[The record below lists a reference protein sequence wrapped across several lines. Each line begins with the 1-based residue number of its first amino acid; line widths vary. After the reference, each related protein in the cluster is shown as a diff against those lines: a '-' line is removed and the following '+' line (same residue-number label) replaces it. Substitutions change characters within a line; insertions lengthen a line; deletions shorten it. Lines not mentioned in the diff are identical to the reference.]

1 MTNAAEFNLLH
12 EAWLPVRRRSDAVCN
27 ISPAAVTQGID
38 DDPIV
43 AFAWPRADFNGA
55 SIEFMI
61 GLLSTAAAPE
71 DEDEWQAW
79 WHEPPS
85 AATLAQRFASVAHA
99 FSLDG
104 AAPRFMQDIDPL
116 DEAKTN
122 PAESLL
128 IDAPGEAT
136 IKKNS
141 DIFFPRG
148 RVPCLGRAAAAMA
161 LFTLNAYAPEG
172 GPGYRTSVRG
182 GGPLTTLIVH
192 DNAARGATLW
202 DRIWCNVE
210 SMVRMRS
217 RDPGESLGRAVFPW
231 LSPTR
236 TSEKTGGA
244 STTPSDVH
252 PMQVYWGMPRRMRLV
267 FENGDGRT
275 CALTGV
281 PDDVVVT
288 GYRTKNLGTNYIA
301 ESFEHPLTPYS
312 RKAPQEPAR
321 PRHPTPRLVGYR
333 LWTGVVVRSDDGL
346 GDPARTIRHWQAE
359 RRLMV
364 AETSDAPRLHAFGYD
379 TKAKKVRDWMDS
391 EMPLWSLGTRETSEE
406 CESFIRRCIAAAATV
421 GSVLTRAVKEARPAR
436 IKVANGDYGYI
447 ANRLTM
453 DTENAFQDALGDALR
468 ILDGPSESDDPTL
481 PSRQLWLASLRHHAL
496 SLFDEYAPSDGIE
509 GGNMQRHVQAR
520 HFLTSSLRGHGKTG
534 KQLFER
540 DLGIALPGKGSA
552 QVKGKGARMTN
563 AAPASPPDVA
573 HDWWGRLVSGESGHH
588 RAALARIRRA
598 STPLEVIQEPEAL
611 RLVTRLHTFSPDRVA
626 ILAGVLAHVRESP
639 ATALTRA
646 LGEVHSAA
654 LSETRFRRLLQAET
668 HELLERMRRL
678 VKLSKGAANVQHLA
692 EGILYWGD
700 SVKQRWIFE
709 YYGVGGPQQEGVATA
724 AAPLR

>member
-12 EAWLPVRRRSDAVCN
+12 EAWLPVRRRSGAVCN

-55 SIEFMI
+55 STEFMI
-61 GLLSTAAAPE
+61 GLLATAAAPA

-85 AATLAQRFASVAHA
+85 AETLVQRFASVAHA

-148 RVPCLGRAAAAMA
+148 RVPCLGRAGAAMA
-161 LFTLNAYAPEG
+161 LFTLNSYAPG
-172 GPGYRTSVRG
+172 DGRGHRTSVRG

-231 LSPTR
+231 LSQTR
-236 TSEKTGGA
+236 TSEKTGGV

-252 PMQVYWGMPRRMRLV
+252 PMQVYWGMPRRIRLV
-267 FENGDGRT
+267 FENGDGRI

-288 GYRTKNLGTNYIA
+288 EYRTKNLGTNYLS
-301 ESFEHPLTPYS
+301 ESFDHPLTPYS
-312 RKAPQEPAR
+312 RKAPQEPAL
-321 PRHPTPRLVGYR
+321 PRHPNPGLVGYR
-333 LWTGVVVRSDDGL
+333 LWTGVVVRGDDRL

-359 RRLMV
+359 RHLMV

-379 TKAKKVRDWMDS
+379 IYKFKKVRGWMDS

-406 CESFIRRCIAAAATV
+406 CEGFIRRCIAAAATV
-421 GSVLTRAVKEARPAR
+421 GSALTRSVKAARYACIR
-436 IKVANGDYGYI
+436 DAKGDYGYI

-453 DTENAFQDALGDALR
+453 DTESGFQDALGDALR
-468 ILDGPSESDDPTL
+468 ILDEHPESDEPTL
-481 PSRQLWLASLRHHAL
+481 PTRQRWAATLGRVAL

-509 GGNMQRHVQAR
+509 GGRNMQRHVRAR
-520 HFLTSSLRGHGKTG
+520 HTLAMTVRGYGRHGKP
-534 KQLFER
+534 LFEKT
-540 DLGIALPGKGSA
+540 LGIPAPGKGRG
-552 QVKGKGARMTN
+552 QVKAK
-563 AAPASPPDVA
+563 
-573 HDWWGRLVSGESGHH
+573 E
-588 RAALARIRRA
+588 RA
-598 STPLEVIQEPEAL
+598 
-611 RLVTRLHTFSPDRVA
+611 
-626 ILAGVLAHVRESP
+626 
-639 ATALTRA
+639 
-646 LGEVHSAA
+646 
-654 LSETRFRRLLQAET
+654 
-668 HELLERMRRL
+668 
-678 VKLSKGAANVQHLA
+678 
-692 EGILYWGD
+692 
-700 SVKQRWIFE
+700 
-709 YYGVGGPQQEGVATA
+709 
-724 AAPLR
+724 